1 MSTRFAG
8 RTAVVTGGVSGI
20 GEGIAQRLAHEGARV
35 SLWDRDAAALAKAE
49 APHKVTLDVTDPAAV
64 HHAAEATASPTL
76 QEAPEATIAAL
87 LDLLR
92 G

>member
-20 GEGIAQRLAHEGARV
+20 GEGIAQRLAAEGARV
-35 SLWDRDAAALAKAE
+35 SLWDRDAAGAR
-49 APHKVTLDVTDPAAV
+49 
-64 HHAAEATASPTL
+64 
-76 QEAPEATIAAL
+76 Q
-87 LDLLR
+87 